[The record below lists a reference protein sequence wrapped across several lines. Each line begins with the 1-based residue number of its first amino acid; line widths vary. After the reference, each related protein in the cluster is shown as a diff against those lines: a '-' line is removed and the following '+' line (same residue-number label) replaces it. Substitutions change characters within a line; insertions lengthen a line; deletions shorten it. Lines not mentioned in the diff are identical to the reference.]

1 MICQVIIIFLQ
12 PSGTGTGTETET
24 GNGMVPGGNGMRTVG
39 VAAGVGLDDRRGQ
52 SSGQS
57 LEEENE
63 YLSRELRN

>member
-1 MICQVIIIFLQ
+1 
-12 PSGTGTGTETET
+12 
-24 GNGMVPGGNGMRTVG
+24 MVPGGNGMRTVG